1 MKQSTYK
8 DSKTI
13 KSEEQVTAILRS
25 QLVQEDDRMLGE
37 AGPQIL
43 NKLDGDRVADLA
55 KQSEIAKSFKDSS
68 KSALNQKL

>member
-37 AGPQIL
+37 AGPLIL